1 MLVVVLLGVVVTGDP
16 VRLVVARHSELGE
29 LALDDV
35 EVTILAAGELI
46 AEAEPVIEEAEADS
60 YGIAI
65 ALLLERDEQ
74 FVVVVADRLD
84 LAPDRLPGLIEVD
97 SFVSVTSRPL
107 SKDFFA
113 SVISRP
119 R

>member
-1 MLVVVLLGVVVTGDP
+1 M
-16 VRLVVARHSELGE
+16 RLVVARHSELCE
-29 LALDDV
+29 LTLDDV

-46 AEAEPVIEEAEADS
+46 AEAEPVIEETEADS
-60 YGIAI
+60 YGITV